1 MFHLVTFLPATCF
14 FDYSVLCCC
23 FRLVS
28 KKSSKDHPGSQTL
41 TKSWRWS
48 RASIHP
54 SPWYIRRTSADP
66 RDGTSATS
74 ASASVASRHRCK
86 RLRLLAAEV
95 LAPPVVGTWPPQ
107 WKVPRINFMSPAYTL
122 NVPRN
127 SWVAVA
133 EVYDVTYWSSLRWGP
148 CTGSLGHSSWTIWNL
163 KIVQKA
169 IQNLQHNWLNQQLHG
184 SKVCLHFASN
194 LRCWLLFQ
202 RQVEFLCHHLL
213 CLRPPIQNTLAS
225 CIQRNYQAK
234 REGPLTP
241 AILEVVFGSF
251 GAPNFRHPNP
261 HQTTIA
267 AHDQVMWKEL
277 QSSLDDWL
285 LPSITR

>member
-1 MFHLVTFLPATCF
+1 MFHIVTFLPAPCF

-74 ASASVASRHRCK
+74 ASVASRHRCK

-95 LAPPVVGTWPPQ
+95 LAPPAVGTWPPQ

-133 EVYDVTYWSSLRWGP
+133 EVYDVTCWSSLRWGP
-148 CTGSLGHSSWTIWNL
+148 CTGSLDHSSWTIWKL
-163 KIVQKA
+163 CKRQFKIFNTIDSINNSTVRRCAFTLHPPEVLIWGADCSSRGKWSFFA
-169 IQNLQHNWLNQQLHG
+169 IISCASGPQFKTPLH
-184 SKVCLHFASN
+184 HASS
-194 LRCWLLFQ
+194 
-202 RQVEFLCHHLL
+202 E
-213 CLRPPIQNTLAS
+213 
-225 CIQRNYQAK
+225 
-234 REGPLTP
+234 
-241 AILEVVFGSF
+241 
-251 GAPNFRHPNP
+251 
-261 HQTTIA
+261 
-267 AHDQVMWKEL
+267 
-277 QSSLDDWL
+277 
-285 LPSITR
+285 ITRRNERVP